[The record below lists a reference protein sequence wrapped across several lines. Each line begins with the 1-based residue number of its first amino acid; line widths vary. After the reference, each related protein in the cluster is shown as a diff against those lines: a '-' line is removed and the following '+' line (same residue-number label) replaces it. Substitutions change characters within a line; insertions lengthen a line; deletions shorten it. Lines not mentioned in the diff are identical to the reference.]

1 MIYIFYAYWLE
12 KIILELL
19 SYLMAFWLN
28 THADSAKK
36 EERKQGK
43 TERMKEER
51 KGGRE
56 EERGNKREKTVL
68 KVIDDFENN
77 T

>member
-1 MIYIFYAYWLE
+1 
-12 KIILELL
+12 
-19 SYLMAFWLN
+19 MAFWLN
-28 THADSAKK
+28 THADSGKK

-43 TERMKEER
+43 KERMKEKR
-51 KGGRE
+51 KKGRE

-68 KVIDDFENN
+68 KVIEDFENN

>member
-1 MIYIFYAYWLE
+1 MIYLFYAYWLE

-28 THADSAKK
+28 THADSRKK

-43 TERMKEER
+43 KKKEWKKKGR
-51 KGGRE
+51 KK
-56 EERGNKREKTVL
+56 ERGNKREKTVL
-68 KVIDDFENN
+68 KVIQDFENN